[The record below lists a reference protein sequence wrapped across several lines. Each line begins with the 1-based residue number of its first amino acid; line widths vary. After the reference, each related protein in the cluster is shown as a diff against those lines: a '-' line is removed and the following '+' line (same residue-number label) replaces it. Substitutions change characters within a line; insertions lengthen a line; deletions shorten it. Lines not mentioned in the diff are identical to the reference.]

1 MMPFIN
7 PELAAHNIATAFCE
21 HQIRELP
28 ETAFI
33 PGDTTY
39 SDPAVKEIWKLY
51 ASVYD
56 SVFEA
61 AVRENALPI
70 DEE

>member
-1 MMPFIN
+1 MIPFIN
-7 PELAAHNIATAFCE
+7 PELAAHNITAAFCE
-21 HQIRELP
+21 HEIQKLP

-33 PGDTTY
+33 PGDTLY
-39 SDPAVKEIWKLY
+39 SAPAVKQIWQLY

-56 SVFEA
+56 TVFEEA
-61 AVRENALPI
+61 LHENVLPT